1 MEQYQMSF
9 VTFIY
14 RIGRKT
20 YFGKYIFD
28 DYVSDDHNGLD
39 TEIMHDVLDAI
50 NRYRVKHERPVLSE
64 TELTIGILSFCPG
77 NARIPVYSSEE
88 EYKAFDLYYEAP
100 PSFSFT
106 PAIVYINGEIV

>member
-1 MEQYQMSF
+1 MSF

-14 RIGRKT
+14 RIGKKT

-50 NRYRVKHERPVLSE
+50 NRYRMKHDKPILSE
-64 TELTIGILSFCPG
+64 TQLTIGILSFCPG
-77 NARIPVYSSEE
+77 NAHIPVYSSEY

-106 PAIVYINGEIV
+106 PATVYINGKIL